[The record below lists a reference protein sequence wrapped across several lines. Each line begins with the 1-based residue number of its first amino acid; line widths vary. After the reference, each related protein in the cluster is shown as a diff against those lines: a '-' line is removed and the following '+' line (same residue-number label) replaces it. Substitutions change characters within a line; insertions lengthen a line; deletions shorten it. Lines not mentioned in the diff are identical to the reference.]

1 MVSVVIIGILF
12 ICLIAGFPM
21 VVGMIGSSIAA
32 ILIFFP
38 KISMPILMQNLVTGI
53 SSSTLLAVPMYIL
66 AAEIMC
72 SGKSGEK
79 LFGAV
84 RILLGH
90 LPGGVAVASIG
101 SCTLFGAISGST
113 QATLVAVGR
122 PMYGQL
128 RKIGYTPSHA
138 LAMLASSANIA
149 LLIPP
154 SICMIMYAICG
165 KGVSLAEL
173 FIAGVVPGIL
183 LFVFFSI
190 YEIITARIKH
200 IPRTAKPSAKEVGK
214 TLKEAILPFGFPVLI
229 LGGIYAGWF
238 SPTEAAAVAV
248 AYAFILE
255 AIVYRSMKVKEFC
268 KAALSTGVTTATVFI
283 LVAAGQVL
291 SFVISYAGIPQS
303 IASAVI
309 ESNMGAT
316 GFLFVVAAC
325 FFVSCMFVDS
335 IPVILI
341 LVPIFFPIAT
351 SLGINEIHLGV
362 LVTLQAAIGCITP
375 PFGCNIFTASAI
387 FDQSFST
394 IVKGLWPYVVLFVA
408 TTVLIIVFP
417 DISLSLVKT
426 AFGG

>member
-1 MVSVVIIGILF
+1 MVTVVILGILF
-12 ICLIAGFPM
+12 ACLIAGLPM
-21 VVGMIGSSIAA
+21 VVGMVGSSVIAV
-32 ILIFFP
+32 LLFYP
-38 KISMPILMQNLVTGI
+38 NISLSILMQNMVSGI
-53 SSSTLLAVPMYIL
+53 SSSTLLAVPMYIF

-72 SGKSGEK
+72 AGRSGDK

-84 RILLGH
+84 RALFGH

-138 LAMLASSANIA
+138 LAMLSCSANIA

-173 FIAGVVPGIL
+173 FIAGVIPGLL
-183 LFVFFSI
+183 LFAMFSI
-190 YEIITARIKH
+190 YEIVIARVKK
-200 IPRTAKPSAKEVGK
+200 IPRQPRPSAKEALGIFK
-214 TLKEAILPFGFPVLI
+214 SALLPLGFPVII

-248 AYAFILE
+248 AYASILE
-255 AIVYRSMKVKEFC
+255 IGIYRSMGFKEIRQ
-268 KAALSTGVTTATVFI
+268 AALSTGVTTATVFI

-303 IASAVI
+303 IAASVVA
-309 ESNMGAT
+309 SGTGAT
-316 GFLFVVAAC
+316 GLLFVIALC

-341 LVPIFFPIAT
+341 LTPIFFPIAT
-351 SLGINEIHLGV
+351 SLGVDEIHLGI

-394 IVKGLWPYVVLFVA
+394 IVKGLPPYIIMFLA
-408 TTVLIIVFP
+408 ATVLIILFP
-417 DISLSLVKT
+417 QISLFLVELMS
-426 AFGG
+426 F